1 MAFDVTR
8 CGWMKDTMVA
18 FTYIQDSFTRTTN
31 VSRTQLTQQLELGCS
46 ANSANYH
53 SNKIYFFIQ
62 QKGRGRYW
70 LPSGRMLYI
79 VIVSTILLTAAAA

>member
-1 MAFDVTR
+1 MTFDVTR

-53 SNKIYFFIQ
+53 SNKIYFSSNKRDEEDI
-62 QKGRGRYW
+62 GD
-70 LPSGRMLYI
+70 LVDACCTL
-79 VIVSTILLTAAAA
+79 